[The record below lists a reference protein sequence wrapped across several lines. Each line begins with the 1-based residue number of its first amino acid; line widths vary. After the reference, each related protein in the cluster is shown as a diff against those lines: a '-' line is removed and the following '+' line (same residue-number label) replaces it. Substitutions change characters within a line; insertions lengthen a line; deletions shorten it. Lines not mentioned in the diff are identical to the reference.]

1 MTRPLLERDDLRLEI
16 DPALGGAVTG
26 LWLRTP
32 AGDFTPLL
40 RPTPPGSIH
49 ARDTACFVMAPWV
62 NRIPGGVLTFD
73 GERHVL
79 PANWPGSGPG
89 GGPGGGTLH
98 GLAHARAW
106 RVLDRSPVSAR
117 LALDARGDA
126 AAPWPW
132 DWAGTLRYELTT
144 GGLDATIEVTNASD
158 RPMPCGVGFHPYF
171 PRVLWDARDRVRVQ
185 LPALG
190 HYPLHDCIPTGDARD
205 DDLCRALRDG
215 ATLDEHGPLD
225 DVFTLRAG
233 TWAIEWPAS
242 GVRATFGVSAELTH
256 AVLYA
261 PASGVGGPAPWFCV
275 EPVSMATDAFGLAAR
290 GVAEPARVGAHT
302 LAPGERLHATWRLR
316 VECVHGAG

>member
-1 MTRPLLERDDLRLEI
+1 MTRCLLEREGLRLEI
-16 DPALGGAVTG
+16 DAALGGAITG
-26 LWLRTP
+26 LWLRSP
-32 AGDFTPLL
+32 IGDFTPLL

-62 NRIPGGVLTFD
+62 NRFPGGVLVFG

-79 PANWPGSGPG
+79 PANWPGDGPG
-89 GGPGGGTLH
+89 DAPNGGTLH

-132 DWAGTLRYELTT
+132 DWTGTLRYELRP
-144 GGLDATIEVTNASD
+144 GGLDARIEVTNASA

-171 PRVLWDARDRVRVQ
+171 PRVLWDARDRVRVR
-185 LPALG
+185 LPATG
-190 HYPLHDCIPTGDARD
+190 RYPLRAHIPTGDARD

-215 ATLDEHGPLD
+215 TTLDAHAPLD
-225 DVFTLRAG
+225 DVFTLHAG
-233 TWAIEWPAS
+233 AWEIIWPAS
-242 GVRATFGVSAELTH
+242 GVRATFEVSAELAH

-261 PASGVGGPAPWFCV
+261 PASGVGGACPWFCV

-290 GVAEPARVGAHT
+290 GEAEPARVGART
-302 LAPGERLHATWRLR
+302 LGACERLGATWRLR
-316 VECVHGAG
+316 VERVHGAA